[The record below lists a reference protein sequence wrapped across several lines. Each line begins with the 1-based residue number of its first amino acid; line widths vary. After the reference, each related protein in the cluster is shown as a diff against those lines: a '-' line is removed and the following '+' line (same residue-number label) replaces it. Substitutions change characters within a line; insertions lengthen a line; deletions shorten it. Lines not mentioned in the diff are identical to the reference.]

1 MSCPERYLLF
11 RFGWTG
17 EKLVDLGLVTNI
29 TDMMPVGSATVA
41 VPGKKVLVLQCCDC
55 LFEGIWSMFEETVY
69 KCTYFNGQL
78 SLNS

>member
-1 MSCPERYLLF
+1 MLF

-41 VPGKKVLVLQCCDC
+41 VPGKKVLVL
-55 LFEGIWSMFEETVY
+55 
-69 KCTYFNGQL
+69 
-78 SLNS
+78 